1 MSEIIIRTPANLG
14 RLCPKCL
21 GSGKVRAMQA
31 ARYIGGPAVRVKD
44 TAVPCDRCEG
54 LGYLKEGGR
63 HHE

>member
-31 ARYIGGPAVRVKD
+31 ARYICGPVVRVKD
-44 TAVPCDRCEG
+44 TVVPCDCCGG
-54 LGYLKEGGR
+54 LGYLKEGGH

>member
-44 TAVPCDRCEG
+44 TAVPCDRCG
-54 LGYLKEGGR
+54 GFGYLKEGGR